1 MSQGRASGDGESS
14 LDLAPG
20 HWKWSVFELV
30 WAPKTWKMRWGW
42 GAGGEQDDG
51 AHLVPGDRT
60 TSSVI
65 YCPSRGRAPKI
76 RWVCGDGRIGLGEE
90 VGVVTVAD
98 LEAGD
103 RWEEADRGVAS
114 LVE

>member
-1 MSQGRASGDGESS
+1 
-14 LDLAPG
+14 
-20 HWKWSVFELV
+20 
-30 WAPKTWKMRWGW
+30 MRWGW
-42 GAGGEQDDG
+42 GVGGGQGDG
-51 AHLVPGDRT
+51 VHLVPGDRT

-65 YCPSRGRAPKI
+65 YCPSRGHAPKI
-76 RWVCGDGRIGLGEE
+76 RWACGDERIGLGGGVE
-90 VGVVTVAD
+90 VVAAAD

>member
-1 MSQGRASGDGESS
+1 
-14 LDLAPG
+14 
-20 HWKWSVFELV
+20 
-30 WAPKTWKMRWGW
+30 MRWGW
-42 GAGGEQDDG
+42 DGGGGQGDG

-76 RWVCGDGRIGLGEE
+76 RSVCGDGRIGPGGE
-90 VGVVTVAD
+90 VVVAAAAD

-103 RWEEADRGVAS
+103 RWEEADRGVARF
-114 LVE
+114 VE